1 MFGLLNIDK
10 PVGSTSRDVVTR
22 VESLVKPD
30 KVGHAGTLD
39 PLATGVLV
47 LCVGRATRL
56 VPYIQEQPKSYR
68 AHFRLGCT
76 SKTDDVEGEIREL
89 TDAPEVTRSALESAI
104 PRFVGHI
111 EQVPPL
117 YSAVK
122 IKGRRAYNLA
132 RRGKQ
137 PVLAP
142 RTVHVHTIEIVDYSY
157 PCLTLD
163 IECGSGTYIRAI
175 GRDLGQALGSGAVMT
190 ELRRLRVGR
199 FSVENAVNWKELSR
213 ECVEG
218 QLLPASLA
226 LAGRPCC
233 TVSDAERLR
242 LTHGRDIPLP
252 EVSSPPFGIAGATDI
267 PDSTVE
273 SEAAPLVAVLDGNGD
288 LVAVAEAV
296 QTRLVP
302 RQVFA

>member
-10 PVGSTSRDVVTR
+10 PAGITSRDVVTR

-68 AHFRLGCT
+68 ASFRLGCT
-76 SKTDDVEGEIREL
+76 SETDDVEGEVREL
-89 TDAPEVTRSALESAI
+89 TDAPEVTHRALESAL
-104 PRFVGHI
+104 PQFLGHI

-137 PVLAP
+137 PKLAP
-142 RTVHVHTIEIVDYSY
+142 RTVHVQTIEIVDFSY
-157 PCLTLD
+157 PGLTLD

-175 GRDLGQALGSGAVMT
+175 GRDLGQALGSAAVMT
-190 ELRRLRVGR
+190 ELRRLRVGL
-199 FSVENAVNWKELSR
+199 FSVDNAVNWTELNR
-213 ECVEG
+213 DNAEG

-233 TVSDAERLR
+233 TVSDTERLR

-252 EVSSPPFGIAGATDI
+252 DVASRPFAVAGSTER
-267 PDSTVE
+267 TVE
-273 SEAAPLVAVLDGNGD
+273 SETAPLVAVLDGNGD
-288 LVAVAEAV
+288 LVAVAEPV
-296 QTRLVP
+296 QNRLVP